1 MSTNLNAEFWTKCYH
16 DQQTGWD
23 LGTVSPPL
31 KAYID
36 QLTDRDLR
44 ILIPGCGNAHEGA
57 YLWKEGFKNTHLLD
71 FAEPVLKAFNKNYPD
86 FPKEQLHTGDF
97 FKHTGEYDL
106 ILEQTMF
113 CAIDPGLR
121 EDYISK
127 IAKLLANGG
136 KYVGVLFD
144 REFEGGPPFGGNSKD
159 YSLLLDKHF
168 SSVSIESCYNSIDPR
183 AGSEV
188 FVIAQK

>member
-1 MSTNLNAEFWTKCYH
+1 MSTNLNAEFWSKRYA

-23 LGTVSPPL
+23 LGAVSPPL
-31 KAYID
+31 KAYVD
-36 QLTDRDLR
+36 QLTDRGLR

-57 YLWKEGFKNTHLLD
+57 YLWKKGFKNTHLLD
-71 FAEPVLKAFNKNYPD
+71 FAEPALKAFNKNYPD
-86 FPKEQLHTGDF
+86 FPKEQLHAGDF
-97 FKHTGEYDL
+97 FKHTGEYEL

-113 CAIDPGLR
+113 CAIDPRLR

-127 IAKLLANGG
+127 ITELLTPKG